1 MDLLVCV
8 IDDETKLNAL
18 LAGFVDLG
26 ITGATVLQSQGMGRR
41 LGGKLPATGEL
52 QSLLASVRPENCT
65 VFSVIET
72 QEKLE
77 AAVALAQRVSG
88 DLDAPGTGIVFTVP
102 LGRVVGL
109 APELSGADAPSGHEP
124 RANAGGD

>member
-41 LGGKLPATGEL
+41 LGSKLPATGEL
-52 QSLLASVRPENCT
+52 QALLASVRPENTT